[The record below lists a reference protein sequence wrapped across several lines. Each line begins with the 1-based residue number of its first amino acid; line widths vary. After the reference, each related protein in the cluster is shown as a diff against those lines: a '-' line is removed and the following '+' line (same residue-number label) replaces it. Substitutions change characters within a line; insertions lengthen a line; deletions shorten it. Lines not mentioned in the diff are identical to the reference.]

1 MLLIQSINYDYATP
15 IFLTFLQASKMNI
28 HIKKGSTSFPV
39 YHIAYMY
46 YSPNAKE
53 RISIEKYEK
62 LDESEQKNYYMI
74 QTPKCY
80 NIFNLDQTD
89 YKDKYPEEW
98 SEMLMRHQEI
108 PVGIDT
114 VNSYSNDMLDE
125 VITQQ
130 SWICPILEEYSN
142 KAYYSPSQDI
152 IKLPQKNQFHR
163 GKSYYA
169 TALHEMIH
177 STGSKDRLNR
187 IKTFRSDAEYAKE
200 ELVAELSSALL
211 GFYLGIETTI
221 REDHAQYLKN
231 WLEELAK
238 DPAFLL
244 SILSDVVKAVKF
256 TCSHLEYNPFG
267 IHSGTS
273 ENYTKKVTEKPSDKK
288 LTNELVIID

>member
-1 MLLIQSINYDYATP
+1 MNINSKKLAKVAETFTNLMIEKITEVSNDWQKPWLTIKRKDYLPRNISGRHYSGGNTFMLLIQSINYDYATP

-200 ELVAELSSALL
+200 
-211 GFYLGIETTI
+211 GRI
-221 REDHAQYLKN
+221 
-231 WLEELAK
+231 
-238 DPAFLL
+238 
-244 SILSDVVKAVKF
+244 
-256 TCSHLEYNPFG
+256 FG
-267 IHSGTS
+267 
-273 ENYTKKVTEKPSDKK
+273 
-288 LTNELVIID
+288 